1 MPNTPPAL
9 DPSGES
15 TVKSLSRR
23 RVVNTAARATP
34 GILLAVAAPA
44 TAASPIPMFRRMWP
58 VAVAVL
64 TLGIVFASLHLL
76 NVGVYP
82 PVDFLV
88 YRYASAS
95 SWSGDD
101 VYAGNV
107 FGEFLPA
114 GLPFVYTPFAAALLT
129 FTSVFSTQ
137 TAFTVWTVGCVAT
150 LPWIIG
156 LCLPPSLPKRRG
168 IWVVL
173 LVLGC
178 CTSIISQHLVWGQIN
193 LFLAVLCLADFFRNA
208 NSRWTRFVPQ
218 GILIGVAAGI
228 KLTPAIFIPYLLITR
243 RWRMAFSAVAGFAG
257 TVAVGAILFPAMS
270 GTYWLSSVW
279 QLSSKV
285 DLGTQFASA
294 GNSSI
299 QGAAAALGE
308 WAVPASKVFVVIV
321 AILCL
326 ASAAAVFRSGQ
337 PMAAVLTVGLTATL
351 ISPVSWVH
359 HWVYLIPALIVLWFL
374 GKTKTR
380 IFVAVATLVLVLQ
393 GTFLG
398 EYILQ
403 SGFSWFAP
411 LGILLRESL
420 ILTSVAAIGM
430 FFALRR
436 ATPRLPLFPA
446 EQALEPRFRACSDS
460 PVFR

>member
-1 MPNTPPAL
+1 MPTTPPAL
-9 DPSGES
+9 DWSGD
-15 TVKSLSRR
+15 R
-23 RVVNTAARATP
+23 AA
-34 GILLAVAAPA
+34 LVAPPM
-44 TAASPIPMFRRMWP
+44 AASPIPTFRRKWP

-64 TLGIVFASLHLL
+64 ILGIVFANLYML
-76 NVGVYP
+76 NVGVFP

-88 YRYASAS
+88 YRYGSAS
-95 SWSGDD
+95 FWSGDD

-107 FGEFLPA
+107 FGEYLPD

-129 FTSVFSTQ
+129 FTSAFPTHI
-137 TAFTVWTVGCVAT
+137 AFTVWTIACVAT
-150 LPWIIG
+150 VPWIIG
-156 LCLPPSLPKRRG
+156 LCLPRSLSKRLG
-168 IWVVL
+168 IWIGLVVL
-173 LVLGC
+173 SC

-193 LFLAVLCLADFFRNA
+193 LFLAVLCLADFFRHA

-218 GILIGVAAGI
+218 GMLIGVAAGI
-228 KLTPAIFIPYLLITR
+228 KLTPGIFIPYLLITR
-243 RWRMAFSAVAGFAG
+243 QWRMAFSAVAGFAG
-257 TVAVGAILFPAMS
+257 TVAIGAILFPAMS
-270 GTYWLSSVW
+270 GTYWLSCVW
-279 QLSSKV
+279 HLSSKV

-308 WAVPASKVFVVIV
+308 WAIPASKVLVVIV

-326 ASAAAVFRSGQ
+326 MSAAAVFRSGQ

-359 HWVYLIPALIVLWFL
+359 HWVYLIPALIVLWFR

-380 IFVAVATLVLVLQ
+380 IFVAVAVLVLVLQ

-398 EYILQ
+398 EYILR
-403 SGFSWFAP
+403 SGSVWLAP

-430 FFALRR
+430 FFAQRR
-436 ATPRLPLFPA
+436 ADPRLLLFPA
-446 EQALEPRFRACSDS
+446 EEALESGYS
-460 PVFR
+460 PPSIRGGYA